1 MKISEEHKKQVQAL
15 QDLLQKTYDAEAGYK
30 QVMTKAESEP
40 LKDWLQIKARQRG
53 EFANE
58 LDAQIRN
65 FNAQP
70 AEKGSTLGDAHRT
83 WINVKTALSSNTDE
97 ALLEECVRGEEATV
111 DEYAEQMKNTNFDP
125 QTQKIITDQRDK
137 VMSDLRT
144 VRSLEEVVA

>member
-1 MKISEEHKKQVQAL
+1 MKISEEHKKQVHAL

-70 AEKGSTLGDAHRT
+70 VEKGSTLGEAHRT

-111 DEYAEQMKNTNFDP
+111 DEYGEQMKNTNFDP
-125 QTQKIITDQRDK
+125 QIQKIITNQRDK